1 MPQQIT
7 TAPTSESENTEA
19 AVEVCRH
26 HWVIQPADGPVSNGS
41 CQICGEN
48 RQFKNYVE
56 SATWGESRIASKNA
70 STTVESTLMTRTTG
84 ARMEN
89 ASLRTKRSEP
99 RFNLDSEEL
108 QHRADISF
116 RL

>member
-70 STTVESTLMTRTTG
+70 STTVESTSDD
-84 ARMEN
+84 EDD
-89 ASLRTKRSEP
+89 RSTDGE
-99 RFNLDSEEL
+99 RESADEEVE
-108 QHRADISF
+108 AEV
-116 RL
+116 